1 MAYIYKHIRL
11 DTNEVF
17 YIGIGSDNTYKRANL
32 KKGRSIY
39 WNNIINKSD
48 YRIEILED
56 NISWEEALLKEVE
69 YIKKYGRKDLGLG
82 SLCNL
87 TDGGEGT
94 VGKVMSEELKS
105 FHRNTL
111 NKHRKTTAEINRKLK
126 TGSKLSKET
135 LLKLQGRK
143 LSSKAK
149 EKISNATSK
158 KIICVEDNIEF
169 NSIIEAS
176 TYYKVLPTSIT
187 NILTKRSKKLRIG
200 KSFKYK

>member
-11 DTNEVF
+11 DTNEIF
-17 YIGIGSDNTYKRANL
+17 YVGIGSDNTYKRANL

-39 WNNIINKSD
+39 WNNIINKTD
-48 YRIEILED
+48 YKVEILED
-56 NISWEEALLKEVE
+56 NITWEEALLKEVE
-69 YIKKYGRKDLGLG
+69 YIRLYGRKNLGLG
-82 SLCNL
+82 TLVNL

-94 VGKVMSEELKS
+94 VGKIMSEELKS

-111 NKHRKTTAEINRKLK
+111 NKHRKITAEINRKLK
-126 TGSKLSKET
+126 IGSKLSKET

-143 LSSKAK
+143 LSEKSK
-149 EKISNATSK
+149 EKISKSTSK
-158 KIICVEDNIEF
+158 KIICIEDNIEF

-176 TYYKVLPTSIT
+176 KHYNVLPTSIT
-187 NILTKRSKKLRIG
+187 NILTKRSKKLRNG

>member
-32 KKGRSIY
+32 KKGRNIY

-56 NISWEEALLKEVE
+56 NISWEETLLKEVE

-111 NKHRKTTAEINRKLK
+111 NKHRKITAEINRKLK

-176 TYYKVLPTSIT
+176 IYYKVLPTSIT
-187 NILTKRSKKLRIG
+187 NILTKRSKKLRNG